1 MRTHKT
7 HTEKGTNMRLTDTP
21 EEAAWRE
28 EVRNFIRENLPS
40 ELKGRDDD
48 FGEGVI
54 ARSRQDE
61 QELRRPRAGGE
72 GFRRATGPLA
82 EWRKRLY
89 ERGWVAPAWPKEY
102 GGAEMTYMQQFIL
115 SQEMAEAGAPNVG
128 GMGISLAG
136 PTIIVHG
143 TDEQKAEHLPK
154 ILRGETQWCQG
165 FSEPGAGSDLASLQT
180 RAVKDGDDYI
190 INGSKI
196 WTSGAQYANWMFM
209 MARTD
214 PDAPKHRG
222 ITYFLLDFTTPGIT
236 LQPLVQMTGGA
247 GFNQVFF
254 DNVRVPAK
262 NVIGEVNRGWYVGTT
277 TLDYERSGIGS
288 AVGIRQNVERMVR
301 WAKENVSTGFS
312 MLERNPLVRLELA
325 DRLVEAHV
333 AKMLSYRVV
342 HMQNVGMI
350 PNHEASMAKMYASE
364 LNQRIARTGMKM
376 IGLYGVSWDR
386 QSAYS
391 PNRGQYSISY
401 VGSGSA
407 TIADGTSE
415 IQRNVIAQRGLGL
428 PRD

>member
-1 MRTHKT
+1 
-7 HTEKGTNMRLTDTP
+7 MRLTDTP
-21 EEAAWRE
+21 EEAAWRQ
-28 EVRNFIRENLPS
+28 EVRSFIKDSLPS
-40 ELKGRDDD
+40 ELRGRDEET
-48 FGEGVI
+48 GEGPI
-54 ARSRQDE
+54 ARTRRDE
-61 QELRRPRAGGE
+61 DELRRTRTGGE
-72 GFRRATGPLA
+72 GFRRESGPLA
-82 EWRKRLY
+82 GWRKSLF

-102 GGAEMTYMQQFIL
+102 GGAEMSVMQQFIL
-115 SQEMAEAGAPNVG
+115 SQEMAEASAPNVG

-154 ILRGETQWCQG
+154 ILAGETRWCQG

-180 RAVKDGDDYI
+180 RAVKDGDDYV

-196 WTSGAQYANWMFM
+196 WTSGAQFANWMFM

-236 LQPLVQMTGGA
+236 LKPLVQMTGAA

-262 NVIGEVNRGWYVGTT
+262 NVVGEVNRGWYVGTT

-288 AVGIRQNVERMVR
+288 AVGTRQNVERMIR
-301 WAKENVSTGFS
+301 WARDNVASGFS
-312 MLERNPLVRLELA
+312 MLDRNPLVRMELA

-342 HMQNVGMI
+342 HMQNGGMI
-350 PNHEASMAKMYASE
+350 PNHEASMAKLFSSE
-364 LNQRIARTGMKM
+364 LGQRISRTGIKM

-386 QSAYS
+386 QSELS
-391 PNRGQYSISY
+391 PNRGQYSIGY
-401 VGSGSA
+401 VSSVAG
-407 TIADGTSE
+407 TIAGGTSE